1 MDTKINHNAKTLLD
15 IFKEEIMLVI
25 LQKEQI
31 LSTQSICQNCLW
43 ANQNGNPRWHQ
54 GKLGCGY
61 GLNTSEYKHT
71 KLYQCQMGFRL
82 VNIE

>member
-1 MDTKINHNAKTLLD
+1 
-15 IFKEEIMLVI
+15 MLVI

-31 LSTQSICQNCLW
+31 LSTQSICQNCVW

-61 GLNTSEYKHT
+61 CVSSSEFNQT

-82 VNIE
+82 ANIE